1 MGEWVWEPFKF
12 LLNRYINKPDK
23 SHYLVVK
30 IGRLINSSSLLALM
44 AKALKF
50 DLSDLVQRPEFL
62 RELQR
67 AAQLTID
74 HPGEESM
81 FLTYADEHYHA
92 AFVNEAVLGLKI
104 PVFHSPE
111 LSELVAP
118 EGAITQERV
127 QDPKASLDVAY
138 EPGKGGYLPQGA
150 YVLVS
155 THFHPFGHDLRPSRP
170 DLLGLLAARNVN
182 YNLRE
187 MNGDLDE
194 LEDEKEIEISD
205 VEEEYDVWGPDDC
218 GPAAYLY
225 ANPVD
230 VIGLARGDS
239 GAIDLVVYQNITEHL
254 IEPEEFYDFQAHRPS
269 VQTDD
274 GGTSRPPFLTGGPDD
289 HKLGTYLAS

>member
-1 MGEWVWEPFKF
+1 
-12 LLNRYINKPDK
+12 
-23 SHYLVVK
+23 
-30 IGRLINSSSLLALM
+30 M

-50 DLSDLVQRPEFL
+50 DLSDLAQRPEFL
-62 RELQR
+62 RELGR

-81 FLTYADEHYHA
+81 FVAYADEHYHA
-92 AFVNEAVLGLKI
+92 AFVNEAVLGIKI

-118 EGAITQERV
+118 EGAIAQERM

-150 YVLVS
+150 YMLIS
-155 THFHPFGHDLRPSRP
+155 THFHPVGSDLRPSRP
-170 DLLGLLAARNVN
+170 DLLSLLAARKVN

-205 VEEEYDVWGPDDC
+205 IEEEDGFVDPDDYR
-218 GPAAYLY
+218 PAAYLY
-225 ANPVD
+225 ANPVE
-230 VIGLARGDS
+230 VIGLARGNS
-239 GAIDLVVYQNITEHL
+239 GSIDLVVYQSITEHP
-254 IEPEEFYDFQAHRPS
+254 IEPEEFDAHMAKALKRRFNADFEPQNPFDLHYPYPFKS
-269 VQTDD
+269 FHEYVDFLN
-274 GGTSRPPFLTGGPDD
+274 GTERFRVVPMSYENGAIRTEDAE
-289 HKLGTYLAS
+289 KLRQFQLIEEW